1 MELMK
6 KCEFAKEKIGSVLG
20 LQLSCNETI
29 DLGIAS
35 DALIEKLTAVPTDTE
50 DSLMKK
56 DQ

>member
-1 MELMK
+1 MK

-29 DLGIAS
+29 DLGHTA
-35 DALIEKLTAVPTDTE
+35 DAIIDNSMAVPTDTE
-50 DSLMKK
+50 DSSMKK